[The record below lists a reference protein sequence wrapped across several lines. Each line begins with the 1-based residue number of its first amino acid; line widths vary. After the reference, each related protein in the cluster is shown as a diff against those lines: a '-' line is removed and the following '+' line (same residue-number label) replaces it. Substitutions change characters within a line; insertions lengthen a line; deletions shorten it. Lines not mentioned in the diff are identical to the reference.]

1 MPAEGADARV
11 RFWNA
16 DGEEV
21 SACGN
26 GSRCVG
32 WLLMQA
38 SGKDCCGP

>member
-1 MPAEGADARV
+1 M

-32 WLLMQA
+32 WLLMEA
-38 SGKDCCGP
+38 SGSDQAVIETHGRRG